1 MSALLSA
8 QPIHASRSDAT
19 ARPAVYV
26 AWYQRGPAWTQE
38 KSVRELP
45 VFQAHVAHI
54 RAMEARLLG
63 AGPFAG
69 AQSQK
74 TVGMIIFLATSDAEA
89 QRLADSD
96 PFVQAHYTRVT
107 TVLRWEIDELKPWRG
122 RR

>member
-1 MSALLSA
+1 
-8 QPIHASRSDAT
+8 
-19 ARPAVYV
+19 
-26 AWYQRGPAWTQE
+26 
-38 KSVRELP
+38 VRELP